1 MFQVGNYVVYKRDV
15 CKIEAIKENYINN
28 ADYYVLKPVT
38 DASLTID
45 VPTDNQ
51 FGYLRK
57 PIGKDELNDIVN
69 KIPNVEIIES
79 PNKLIEHEYKRLLNS
94 EDHLDLIKIIK
105 TTYKRNKERL
115 DNDKKIGECADY
127 YFKKAEQYLYN
138 EFAIVLNKSLS
149 DTRKYIIDKVS
160 KLEN

>member
-1 MFQVGNYVVYKRDV
+1 MFQVGNYVVYKRDA

-28 ADYYVLKPVT
+28 SDYYVLKPVT

-79 PNKLIEHEYKRLLNS
+79 PNKLIEHEYKRLLN
-94 EDHLDLIKIIK
+94 
-105 TTYKRNKERL
+105 
-115 DNDKKIGECADY
+115 
-127 YFKKAEQYLYN
+127 
-138 EFAIVLNKSLS
+138 
-149 DTRKYIIDKVS
+149 
-160 KLEN
+160 